1 MKKAPG
7 RALTMLLAVI
17 LLMGCAVLPAAA
29 AVSNYTVTVSDGT
42 EGTATVS
49 AGDSVT
55 IRITVMGDAFNGLQG
70 TFRYDS
76 ALFEL
81 KSISGAAAAD
91 DPKTAEIELYLLSD
105 AAYPEGTEIFT
116 ASFQA
121 ISAGTG
127 TFSVDS
133 ITVGDYEDFR
143 RGDALFAATVNDRVT
158 VKSSGSGGD
167 EESEGGVGSEIIVTP
182 LDPGFRGSAE
192 GKLLP
197 DGSIEITVRDES
209 GKILPSVPCGVRVT
223 VTGVQEGQ
231 VVVVLDENGMVIDLV
246 EKSLVEN
253 HVAYTLLPGTCRI
266 KIVENRKFFLD
277 VKDSAWFIGAVAFT
291 SSHELFRG
299 VSETE
304 FAPEL
309 PMTRAMMVTVIY
321 RLENE
326 PKTSGVIPFDDVK
339 EGTWYTDA
347 VIWAFENGIVYGTGN
362 GFEPDVS
369 VTREQMATLL
379 YRYMHFLEFDTG
391 ERGDLSRFSDGSKV
405 SSWAADAMAWAVGV
419 GLFRGDDLGCL
430 NPRDDA
436 TRAEVATLMERLVT
450 MMVKPK
456 Q

>member
-1 MKKAPG
+1 M
-7 RALTMLLAVI
+7 
-17 LLMGCAVLPAAA
+17 
-29 AVSNYTVTVSDGT
+29 
-42 EGTATVS
+42 
-49 AGDSVT
+49 
-55 IRITVMGDAFNGLQG
+55 
-70 TFRYDS
+70 
-76 ALFEL
+76 
-81 KSISGAAAAD
+81 
-91 DPKTAEIELYLLSD
+91 
-105 AAYPEGTEIFT
+105 
-116 ASFQA
+116 
-121 ISAGTG
+121 
-127 TFSVDS
+127 
-133 ITVGDYEDFR
+133 
-143 RGDALFAATVNDRVT
+143 
-158 VKSSGSGGD
+158 
-167 EESEGGVGSEIIVTP
+167 
-182 LDPGFRGSAE
+182 
-192 GKLLP
+192 
-197 DGSIEITVRDES
+197 
-209 GKILPSVPCGVRVT
+209 
-223 VTGVQEGQ
+223 
-231 VVVVLDENGMVIDLV
+231 
-246 EKSLVEN
+246 
-253 HVAYTLLPGTCRI
+253 
-266 KIVENRKFFLD
+266 ENRKAFID
-277 VKDSAWFIGAVAFT
+277 VKDSAWFIDAVAFT